1 VLRVADL
8 RSRADRLSACDESLS
23 LIAAD
28 VEQLT
33 KELDRVRAGASPLVQ
48 SLAERDTLLTE
59 KELELTRLENER
71 LLAQRRGEDATAALR
86 ETRDLLEEHDG
97 RVTNATRELDDLRS
111 TLAERDALLTEKEL
125 ELTRLENER
134 LQALRGAEDATAAL
148 HETRE
153 LFDEHANS
161 IATSTRGLEELRTR
175 LAERDRQLE
184 EAERERSRLDKA
196 LEEERAAVA
205 DLRVRAKSTVDA
217 VDDRAAAR
225 GHVLFAPFPEGY
237 RLVVSDKPCPRPG
250 EVVDAEGHSFVV
262 ARVGRS
268 PFPADDRSCAFLQLR
283 ITAI

>member
-1 VLRVADL
+1 LRAADTNTVSARLSSVLRVADL

-71 LLAQRRGEDATAALR
+71 L
-86 ETRDLLEEHDG
+86 
-97 RVTNATRELDDLRS
+97 
-111 TLAERDALLTEKEL
+111 
-125 ELTRLENER
+125 
-134 LQALRGAEDATAAL
+134 QALRGAEDATAAL
-148 HETRE
+148 RETRE